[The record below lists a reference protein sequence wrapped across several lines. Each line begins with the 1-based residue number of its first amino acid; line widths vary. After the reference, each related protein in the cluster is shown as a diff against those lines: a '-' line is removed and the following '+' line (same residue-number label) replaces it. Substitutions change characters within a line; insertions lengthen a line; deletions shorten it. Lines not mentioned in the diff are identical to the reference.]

1 MKLTKKQK
9 EKVLAWVAEGLQS
22 DEMNARAAKCR
33 PPFSVSRQQ
42 VDFYRESRGLALDGL
57 KETSESDALRTGLAL
72 KEKRVETLV
81 ELAERLKAE
90 LLGEGDEGRLWLRR
104 QRGLG
109 SGEWMIPI
117 EEEHF
122 NLGELN
128 ALRAL
133 LDDISKETNGRTYQ
147 RRDGAPPEEPLD
159 DEDLDELS
167 DEELEAI
174 AEGRA

>member
-9 EKVLAWVAEGLQS
+9 DKVLAWIGEGLQS

-42 VDFYRESRGLALDGL
+42 VDFYRDSRGVALDEL
-57 KETSESDALRTGLAL
+57 KQASESEALRTGLAL
-72 KEKRVETLV
+72 KEERVSTLA

-90 LLGEGDEGRLWLRR
+90 LLGDKLWLTR
-104 QRGLG
+104 QRALG
-109 SGEWMIPI
+109 SGDWQQFITEQ
-117 EEEHF
+117 HF
-122 NLGELN
+122 NNVEIN
-128 ALRAL
+128 TLRAL
-133 LDDISKETNGRTYQ
+133 LDDIAKETNGRTYQ
-147 RRDGAPPEEPLD
+147 RRDGAAAEETLD
-159 DEDLDELS
+159 DEDLEDLS